1 MRITGFRLT
10 AIALALFVGAMGCGA
25 ASEPG
30 EDNTMGDKTSDTKDI
45 AVERAVFAG
54 GCFWGVEHHF
64 QQVKGVTRVIS
75 GYTGGHVV
83 NPTYKAVCSGKTGH
97 AEAVEVTYDPK
108 VASYEQLVK
117 RFFEIHDPTQL
128 NRQGPDTGSQYR
140 SAAFYGNEE
149 QKKTAEKLM
158 GALRK
163 NGYNVVTELSP
174 ASTFY
179 PAEDYHQD
187 YIRKHPER
195 ICHKPVPRFDRP
207 KK

>member
-1 MRITGFRLT
+1 MRSIRTVLAAIT
-10 AIALALFVGAMGCGA
+10 LALFVGAMGCGA

-64 QQVKGVTRVIS
+64 QQVEGVTRVIS

-83 NPTYKAVCSGKTGH
+83 NPTYKVICSGKTGH

-108 VASYEQLVK
+108 VASYEQLAR

-140 SAAFYGNEE
+140 SAVFYATEAE
-149 QKKTAEKLM
+149 RETVEKLIA
-158 GALRK
+158 ALRE
-163 NGYNVVTELSP
+163 NGYKVVTELAP

-187 YIRKHPER
+187 FIQKHPER
-195 ICHKPVPRFDRP
+195 RCHKPVLRFLKP
-207 KK
+207 NK